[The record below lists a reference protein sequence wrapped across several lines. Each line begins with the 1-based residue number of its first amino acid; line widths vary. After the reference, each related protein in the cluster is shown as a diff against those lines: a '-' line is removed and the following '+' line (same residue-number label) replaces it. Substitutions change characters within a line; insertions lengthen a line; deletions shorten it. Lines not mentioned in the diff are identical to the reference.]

1 MRKSDYLEVGI
12 NIKELVPSRAVHPGE
27 LLRDVLKAKGFT
39 QKRFAEMTGIQPT
52 QLNEVIKEKRGMNA
66 EMAIKIGDALKMDA
80 IIWAKFQMTYEL
92 DLARIKQKKEKQEQ
106 SKKLKSKLH
115 NTSKVSTR

>member
-12 NIKELVPSRAVHPGE
+12 NIKELVPARAVHPGE
-27 LLRDVLKAKGFT
+27 LLRDVLKAKHYT

-52 QLNEVIKEKRGMNA
+52 QLNEVINEKRGINA
-66 EMAIKIGDALKMDA
+66 EMALKIGDALKMDA

-92 DLARIKQKKEKQEQ
+92 DLARIKQKKEKQEHA
-106 SKKLKSKLH
+106 KKLKPKLH
-115 NTSKVSTR
+115 NTLKVSTR